1 MTSFGVGLLDL
12 IERSIIVQSLVTLA
26 LVGVVC
32 YMYVTGAE
40 VPEGLSGL
48 TYAVVGYWFGTK
60 AQHTIDSQVRKR
72 RG

>member
-60 AQHTIDSQVRKR
+60 VQHTIDGKVLKK
-72 RG
+72 GG